1 MKLVT
6 VRNQLTLEEVG
17 VTFELDAYAIRRL
30 ARNEPRED
38 EASHY
43 QSLVNDL
50 AERVT
55 LAEENPEITGRVT
68 DRQIYVA
75 YPPVKGTKLYCISMV
90 QLLLGREENSTV
102 VAVMRSSSTRRLA
115 SDLGLFSRI
124 AQRYDCQRVL
134 VTIGSFHV
142 ELYPQE
148 L

>member
-17 VTFELDAYAIRRL
+17 VTFELRAEDIKIL
-30 ARNEPRED
+30 ARNLPRED
-38 EASHY
+38 ERFHY
-43 QSLVNDL
+43 AGLENDL
-50 AERVT
+50 YDQVKVSIEDD
-55 LAEENPEITGRVT
+55 LK

-90 QLLLGREENSTV
+90 QVLLGRGENSTV
-102 VAVMRSSSTRRLA
+102 VVAMRSSSTRRLA

-124 AQRYDCQRVL
+124 AQRYGCQRVL